1 MGLEKVKQE
10 ILENAKKEAD
20 AVIDAANAEA
30 KAIMKAAEKQ
40 MQDYGKMV
48 AEDEGKTAELVE
60 RREVASAELELQKQ
74 MLTAKNELIEG
85 VFAQVREK
93 LKTKSDKSR
102 EADIRALLKAAS
114 QEMSVAVVQCN
125 GRDMKFLEG
134 NRLKISR
141 NDSMLGGII
150 AETQDGKLRVD
161 YSYDTLLEQVKSKV
175 LSDVA
180 KKLFGK

>member
-10 ILENAKKEAD
+10 ILEKAKREAD

-74 MLTAKNELIEG
+74 MLTAKNELIG
-85 VFAQVREK
+85 SVFAQVREK
-93 LKTKSDKSR
+93 LKTKSEKAR
-102 EADIRALLKAAS
+102 EADAKSLLKVAS
-114 QEMSVAVVQCN
+114 QEMGVAVVQCS

-134 NRLKISR
+134 DRLKIAR
-141 NDSMLGGII
+141 NDAMLGGII
-150 AETQDGKLRVD
+150 AESQDGKLRVD
-161 YSYDTLLEQVKSKV
+161 YSYDTLLEQVRAKV

>member
-10 ILENAKKEAD
+10 ILENAKKDAD
-20 AVIDAANAEA
+20 AISDAANAEA

-85 VFAQVREK
+85 VFAKVREK
-93 LKTKSDKSR
+93 LKTKSDKGR
-102 EADIRALLKAAS
+102 EADIRALLRAAS
-114 QEMSVAVVQCN
+114 QEMGVAAVQCSA
-125 GRDMKFLEG
+125 RDMKFLED
-134 NRLKISR
+134 NRLKIAR

-161 YSYDTLLEQVKSKV
+161 YSYDTLLGQVKSKV
-175 LSDVA
+175 LSNVA